1 MTLVEVKFRLQS
13 PITTEQLL
21 ALAEFSNTY
30 GLRRFHIDDAGSVVR
45 FEYDASRLRA
55 TQVAHVLR
63 AANIPVAEGM
73 I

>member
-1 MTLVEVKFRLQS
+1 MTLVEMKFRLQS
-13 PITTEQLL
+13 PITDEQLQ

-30 GLRRFHIDDAGSVVR
+30 GLRRFHIDDAGQVVR
-45 FEYDASRLRA
+45 FEYDASRLRP

>member
-1 MTLVEVKFRLQS
+1 MTLVELKFRLQS
-13 PITTEQLL
+13 PITSEQLQ
-21 ALAEFSNTY
+21 ALAQFSNTY
-30 GLRRFHIDDAGSVVR
+30 GLKRFHIDDAGQVVR
-45 FEYDASRLRA
+45 FEYDASRLLA

>member
-13 PITTEQLL
+13 PITPVQLQ

-45 FEYDASRLRA
+45 FEYDASRLRS

>member
-13 PITTEQLL
+13 PITSEQLQ

-30 GLRRFHIDDAGSVVR
+30 GLRRFHIDDAGQAVR
-45 FEYDASRLRA
+45 FEYDASRLRP

>member
-13 PITTEQLL
+13 PITSEQLQ

-30 GLRRFHIDDAGSVVR
+30 GLRRFHIDDAGNVVR
-45 FEYDASRLRA
+45 FEYDTSRLRA

>member
-13 PITTEQLL
+13 PITSQQLQ
-21 ALAEFSNTY
+21 ALAEFSNTC
-30 GLRRFHIDDAGSVVR
+30 GLRRFHIDEAGEVVR

-63 AANIPVAEGM
+63 AANIPVIEGLV
-73 I
+73 